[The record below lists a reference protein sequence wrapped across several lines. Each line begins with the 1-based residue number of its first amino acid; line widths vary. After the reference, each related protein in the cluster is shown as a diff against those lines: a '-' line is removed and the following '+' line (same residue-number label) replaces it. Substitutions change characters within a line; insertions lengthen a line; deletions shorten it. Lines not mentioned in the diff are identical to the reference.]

1 MKEKTTEKPKLN
13 RILKG
18 SRVAEIDNRAISD
31 GIDPLVLMKNAGE
44 GISRKIFQDYKDSG
58 LKRSPRGLI
67 VCGGGNNGGDGFVV
81 ALGLLELGYNIK
93 TFHIVPSGKFSQD
106 SSHYYKELIRKAD
119 DTVIALD
126 LKDEESKKKFLDEL
140 AVSDFV
146 LDAIFGTGF
155 HSMEIRGQAKEIIDL
170 MNSEREKRNDIVIY
184 SVDIPSG
191 VDSDNGNVG
200 STAVRADKTVTFGCK
215 KVGNI
220 NFPGASYNG
229 RISIIDIGIPEKYY
243 CRYEQI
249 FEPEFEWVAGKIPK
263 RKSWTHKHDVGKLLV
278 VAGSVGYTGAAAM
291 TCLGALRSGAGLVT
305 LACPESLN
313 PIFEQKLTETMTFP
327 VAETE
332 SGSLHFDSLE
342 DILGLSKEADAM
354 VIGPGMSREASTI
367 HLVREL
373 LKKAGIP
380 VILDADGLQ
389 ALCGPHDI
397 EEGRN
402 DKIPEM
408 IITPHPGE
416 LSSIMGIEKIKLE
429 ERIEINEET
438 SRRFG
443 AVSVLKGARTVI
455 SDYTDILLSD
465 SDQGKKA
472 EHASGNTRIDIPTT
486 YINPTGNWGMA
497 SAGTGDILAGI
508 IGSLAC
514 QGMKLLEAAV
524 CGTYIHGLSADII
537 SRKTSKTA
545 LVATDLLEGLKEV
558 FLNIER
564 IKYKKEE

>member
-1 MKEKTTEKPKLN
+1 LKKKLKEKPKLN

-18 SRVAEIDNRAISD
+18 SRVAEIDSMAISD
-31 GIDPLVLMKNAGE
+31 GIDSLELMKNAGE

-67 VCGGGNNGGDGFVV
+67 VCGGGNNGGDGFV
-81 ALGLLELGYNIK
+81 AAQRLLELGYNIK
-93 TFHIVPSGKFSQD
+93 TFHIVPTGKFSQD
-106 SSHYYKELIRKAD
+106 SSHYYKKLAGKAD
-119 DTVIALD
+119 SAIIALD
-126 LKDEESKKKFLDEL
+126 LKDDKSKKKFLEEL

-155 HSMEIRGQAKEIIDL
+155 HGKEIRGQASEIIDL
-170 MNSEREKRNDIVIY
+170 INSEREKRSDIVVY
-184 SVDIPSG
+184 SADIPSG
-191 VDSDNGNVG
+191 VDSDNGNVPG
-200 STAVRADKTVTFGCK
+200 MAVRADKTITFGCK

-229 RISIIDIGIPEKYY
+229 RISIIDIGIPGKYY

-263 RKSWTHKHDVGKLLV
+263 RKSWTHKHSVGKLLIA
-278 VAGSVGYTGAAAM
+278 AGSVGYTGAAAM
-291 TCLGALRSGAGLVT
+291 ACLGALRSGAGLVT
-305 LACPESLN
+305 LVCPESLN
-313 PIFEQKLTETMTFP
+313 PVFEQKLTETMTFP

-332 SGSLHFDSLE
+332 SGSLHFDSLK

-354 VIGPGMSREASTI
+354 VIGPGISRETSTI

-373 LKKAGIP
+373 LKKASIP
-380 VILDADGLQ
+380 IVLDADGLQ

-397 EEGRN
+397 EEGGDDRS
-402 DKIPEM
+402 PEM

-429 ERIEINEET
+429 ERIKINEEA
-438 SRRFG
+438 SRKFG

-455 SDYTDILLSD
+455 SDT
-465 SDQGKKA
+465 A
-472 EHASGNTRIDIPTT
+472 T

-508 IGSLAC
+508 IGSLVC

-537 SRKTSKTA
+537 SKKTSKTS
-545 LVATDLLEGLKEV
+545 LIATDLLEGLKEV
-558 FLNIER
+558 FLNIEK

>member
-18 SRVAEIDNRAISD
+18 SRVAEIDSRAIND
-31 GIDPLVLMKNAGE
+31 GIDSLELMKNAGE
-44 GISRKIFQDYKDSG
+44 GIFRKIFQDYKDSG

-93 TFHIVPSGKFSQD
+93 IFHIVPSGKFSQD
-106 SSHYYKELIRKAD
+106 SNHYYNELVGKAD
-119 DTVIALD
+119 DIVMALD
-126 LKDEESKKKFLDEL
+126 LKDGESKSEFLSEL

-155 HSMEIRGQAKEIIDL
+155 HGAQIRGQAKEIIDL
-170 MNSEREKRNDIVIY
+170 INSEREKRSDIVIY

-191 VDSDNGNVG
+191 VDSDNGKVG
-200 STAVRADKTVTFGCK
+200 GTAVRADKTITFGCK

-220 NFPGASYNG
+220 NYPGASYNG

-243 CRYEQI
+243 SRYEQI
-249 FEPEFEWVAGKIPK
+249 FEPEFEWVAEKIPK
-263 RKSWTHKHDVGKLLV
+263 RKSWAHKHDVGRLLI
-278 VAGSVGYTGAAAM
+278 VAGSEGYTGAAAM
-291 TCLGALRSGAGLVT
+291 ACLGAFRSGAGLVT

-313 PIFEQKLTETMTFP
+313 PVFEQKLTETMTFP

-342 DILGLSKEADAM
+342 DILDLSKEADAL
-354 VIGPGMSREASTI
+354 VVGPGISREASTM

-373 LKKAGIP
+373 LKNAGIP

-397 EEGRN
+397 EEGGDN
-402 DKIPEM
+402 KMLEM

-416 LSSIMGIEKIKLE
+416 LSSIMGTGKIKLE
-429 ERIEINEET
+429 ERIEINEEA

-443 AVSVLKGARTVI
+443 AVSVLKGVRTVI
-455 SDYTDILLSD
+455 SGT
-465 SDQGKKA
+465 A
-472 EHASGNTRIDIPTT
+472 T

-508 IGSLAC
+508 IGSLVC

-537 SRKTSKTA
+537 SKKTSKTS
-545 LVATDLLEGLKEV
+545 LMATDLLEGLKEV